1 MPTDIMQGTNT
12 TLTISTHDDRILAD
26 LEQKVVTFIRNLAN
40 VARINPA
47 FINNLFQFRLI
58 GDMRAIKV
66 RVYSKTRL
74 F

>member
-1 MPTDIMQGTNT
+1 MPTDIMQGTNNT
-12 TLTISTHDDRILAD
+12 ITISTHDDRILAD
-26 LEQKVVTFIRNLAN
+26 LEQKVVSFIRNLAN

-47 FINNLFQFRLI
+47 LINNLFQFPLI